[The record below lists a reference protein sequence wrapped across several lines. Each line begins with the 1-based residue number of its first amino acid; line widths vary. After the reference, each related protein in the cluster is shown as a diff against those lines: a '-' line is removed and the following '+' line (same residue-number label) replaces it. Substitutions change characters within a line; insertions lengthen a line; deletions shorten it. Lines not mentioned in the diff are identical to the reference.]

1 MGMTSGTHLA
11 PIDGGY
17 KRGASMTANPK
28 SVADGYLNAHG
39 DVEKDQ
45 CRLPPDELA
54 WLVAHAS
61 RLSATRLERLRS
73 LQTALPGAGGEL
85 KELLTD
91 LIIIESRLAGRGER
105 LQGLA
110 AELKDDAL
118 PAGVPVDE
126 RRRSAGGRA
135 GR

>member
-1 MGMTSGTHLA
+1 MPA
-11 PIDGGY
+11 
-17 KRGASMTANPK
+17 A
-28 SVADGYLNAHG
+28 
-39 DVEKDQ
+39 
-45 CRLPPDELA
+45 PDELA

-85 KELLTD
+85 
-91 LIIIESRLAGRGER
+91 IIIESRLAGRGER

-126 RRRSAGGRA
+126 QRLREAVAEILEAAARLETAAEGPP
-135 GR
+135 